1 MTALRKPISLVLGAG
16 NFSTDPSRI
25 KDQREMVDL
34 ARKNNIKTFDTS
46 RYYSHGQSETF
57 LGNEGI
63 SSEFEIITKA
73 SGGKVPG
80 GLSKEGV
87 LKGWAESQAA
97 LKVERVGTYL
107 IHVPDADTSIADTM
121 EGIQELHLAGKFDK
135 ARQFLLTFFGL
146 SNFSPQQVEECYD
159 YAKSKGYI
167 LPTCYQSIYGLVSR
181 KNEKDLFPLLRRLG
195 ISIQAYSPL
204 ASGFL
209 VKTPEDVRAGVG
221 NFDPSTVLGKILQDM
236 YATDS
241 LLDYLQKFGE
251 LAEEIG
257 SSKVGLAC
265 RWVVWNSALR
275 EDLGDCMVSGASRA
289 KQLQDVLDEIEKG
302 PLEDSVVERLEKMW
316 KDIEA
321 DAPGDNFSTFR
332 RLQKAG
338 VL

>member
-16 NFSTDPSRI
+16 NFSNDASRI
-25 KDQREMVDL
+25 KDQREMVEV
-34 ARKNNIKTFDTS
+34 ARKNNIKTIDTA
-46 RYYSHGQSETF
+46 RHYSHGQSEAF
-57 LGNEGI
+57 LGDEGI

-73 SGGKVPG
+73 SGGVVPG

-87 LKGWAESQAA
+87 FKGWAESQAA
-97 LKVERVGTYL
+97 LKVER
-107 IHVPDADTSIADTM
+107 
-121 EGIQELHLAGKFDK
+121 
-135 ARQFLLTFFGL
+135 FGL
-146 SNFSPQQVEECYD
+146 SNFSPQQVEKCYD

-181 KNEKDLFPLLRRLG
+181 KNEKELFPLLRRLG

-209 VKTPEDVRAGVG
+209 IRTPEDVRAGVG

-241 LLDYLQKFGE
+241 LLDYLEKFSA

-265 RWVVWNSALR
+265 WWVVWNSALR

-289 KQLQDVLDEIEKG
+289 KQIQDVIDEIEKG

-321 DAPGDNFSTFR
+321 VAPGDNFSTFR

>member
-1 MTALRKPISLVLGAG
+1 MIASRKPISLLLGAG
-16 NFSTDPSRI
+16 NFSNDPSRI
-25 KDQREMVDL
+25 EDQREMIDL
-34 ARKNNIKTFDTS
+34 ARKNYIKTVDTA
-46 RYYSHGQSETF
+46 RHYSHGQSETF
-57 LGNEGI
+57 LGNEGV

-73 SGGKVPG
+73 SGGVVPG
-80 GLSKEGV
+80 GLCKEGV
-87 LKGWAESQAA
+87 IKGWAESQAA
-97 LKVERVGTYL
+97 LNVER
-107 IHVPDADTSIADTM
+107 
-121 EGIQELHLAGKFDK
+121 
-135 ARQFLLTFFGL
+135 FGL

-181 KNEKDLFPLLRRLG
+181 KNEKGLFPLLRRLG
-195 ISIQAYSPL
+195 MSIQAYSPL

-209 VKTPEDVRAGVG
+209 IKTPDDVRAGVG

-241 LLDYLQKFGE
+241 LLEYLQRYGE

-257 SSKVGLAC
+257 SSRVGLAC

-275 EDLGDCMVSGASRA
+275 EDLGDCMISGASRA
-289 KQLQDVLDEIEKG
+289 KQLQDVIDEIEKG

-316 KDIEA
+316 KDIED

>member
-1 MTALRKPISLVLGAG
+1 MTASRKPISLVLGAG
-16 NFSTDPSRI
+16 NFSNDPSRI
-25 KDQREMVDL
+25 QDQREMIEL
-34 ARKNNIKTFDTS
+34 ARKNYIKTIDTA
-46 RYYSHGQSETF
+46 RHYSHGQSETF
-57 LGNEGI
+57 LGNEGV

-73 SGGKVPG
+73 SGGVVPG
-80 GLSKEGV
+80 GLCKEGV
-87 LKGWAESQAA
+87 MKGWAESQAA
-97 LKVERVGTYL
+97 LKVERVATYL
-107 IHVPDADTSIADTM
+107 IHVPDEDTSIAETM
-121 EGIQELHLAGKFDK
+121 EGIQELYLAGKFN
-135 ARQFLLTFFGL
+135 RFGL

-181 KNEKDLFPLLRRLG
+181 KNEKELFPLLRRLG
-195 ISIQAYSPL
+195 MSIQAYSPL

-209 VKTPEDVRAGVG
+209 IKTPDDVRAGVG
-221 NFDPSTVLGKILQDM
+221 NFDPSTVLGKILQQM
-236 YATDS
+236 YGTDS
-241 LLDYLQKFGE
+241 LLEYLQRYSE

-257 SSKVGLAC
+257 SSRVGLAC

-289 KQLQDVLDEIEKG
+289 KQLQDVIDEIEKG

-316 KDIEA
+316 KDIED
-321 DAPGDNFSTFR
+321 DAPGDNFTTFR